1 MIKNSIKYYS
11 ILMFLTV
18 VLLPNL
24 SKHNEY
30 IHIFYSSSQYNVSII
45 FFILSG
51 YILQLY
57 RWKYDSLYR
66 EWIKKRSDLIILI
79 AFIATTLIS
88 FYFVYQSINDYYF
101 LKSITIK

>member
-11 ILMFLTV
+11 FLVFLIV
-18 VLLPNL
+18 VFLPNL
-24 SKHNEY
+24 SKHSEY
-30 IHIFYSSSQYNVSII
+30 VNIFYSSSQYDISMI

-51 YILQLY
+51 LILQFF

-66 EWIKKRSDLIILI
+66 EWIKKRIDLIILI

-101 LKSITIK
+101 LKSVTIK